1 MRGLEPTTFN
11 LHISLCGEIFGGK
24 NGNERI
30 EKREELGEGER
41 FGGLGYRSVGYVSP
55 LSPLPLVSRRPGN
68 GEGGERG
75 ELFVHGVDFSLVSR
89 GPVKELQG
97 EEVKKMVY
105 ELASR

>member
-55 LSPLPLVSRRPGN
+55 LSPLPLVSRRPGD

-75 ELFVHGVDFSLVSR
+75 ELYVHGVDFSLVSR